1 MIGKLAITVGFAA
14 LLSAAPALA
23 QDSSQQPVY
32 KPPAS
37 QGSGNGNEQGGAKA
51 SGGGQTMS
59 QDTGDQGNGET
70 TKKLKKNTQS
80 DQSGQQTTDQQTTDQ
95 GSANTKKKKNQQNT
109 QSDQDMNQQQAT
121 EGESGTTKKKKNQ
134 QNTQSGQDMNQQ
146 EATGQESGNTKTK
159 KKEQNA
165 AEQGTGQN
173 GSKQVTTGAT
183 GKVATEITAKQKTVI
198 KNTIV
203 SEHVHRVPRSKI
215 KVSLNVGVVI
225 PSTIEL
231 RPLPAA
237 IVKVVPE
244 YEGYLFFVLDDGTIV
259 IVEPGTLQVA
269 YIITA

>member
-80 DQSGQQTTDQQTTDQ
+80 DQSGQQTTDQQSTDQ
-95 GSANTKKKKNQQNT
+95 GSANTNKKKNQQNT
-109 QSDQDMNQQQAT
+109 QSDQDTNQQAT
-121 EGESGTTKKKKNQ
+121 EGESSTTKKKKNQ

-146 EATGQESGNTKTK
+146 EATGQESGNTKKK

-203 SEHVHRVPRSKI
+203 SEHVHRVARSKL

-231 RPLPAA
+231 RPLPAT